1 MRPYLAIIKDSFREA
16 LASRVLWVLLA
27 LITVTLLG
35 IAPLTYREEATV
47 GLRERE
53 VEAWPLMVEKLREAS
68 RSLVMSPAKRVW
80 SLLDEEGKKAVRE
93 FKKLPPQPNLRDV
106 REMQRSGRI
115 LFKSLDRAVRRDD
128 FYDAEAWKDAPVSRE
143 LKDLQKTPYD
153 KLNSQDRLRENRLL
167 MEAAFPDLISSSS
180 STSLVFR
187 YAVWNLGQPFPIRKQ
202 QFVEA
207 LFKQLPWLIDKGI
220 LSLGLLIAVLVT
232 APIIPQ
238 MLDPGSLHL
247 LLSKPITRPLLYL
260 SRFLGGCAFV
270 LLAAFYLFVGMWLIF
285 GVQWG
290 VWEPQILWC
299 IPVYTFVFATY
310 YSVAALAGSIWR
322 NATVAVILTFLFW
335 AVCFSVGS
343 GESVLG
349 GMILR
354 YRIGRIAPAASD
366 VLAADEV
373 NTLLAWDEEKRDW
386 KPLFTSNEHE
396 TIRSSLILLRVP
408 LPPPM
413 VGPVYDAKDEQV
425 VAASPSFKMF
435 GRMVMLS
442 ARKAAEWKATEGSP
456 PRGQPIAMLQEPDGH
471 PLLVTN
477 TGLSRVVHDVAA
489 GAVML
494 KMPGFSIPLSRAEA
508 LEDAGP
514 SPAPYWGEPSAAAI
528 DGQTGRVFVY
538 SRGELTI
545 LEKGTA
551 AKYSVAIEKKI
562 LDSEKESA
570 VIAAG
575 GGHCFLALKDGRIL
589 NLEGDDLTAGTE
601 YKLPGESPPRTGAMT
616 PDGKRLLLLAHGGVL
631 HQLDMAT
638 GRFGRPAIRGQ
649 GDISALAVTSDG
661 TLYTA
666 SRATRVTEYEIATM
680 KELRTFAPPLN
691 LQERVYYYGI
701 QPAHALL
708 PKPGEFYKT
717 VQYLLVRQQTSG
729 GDENNLATAQAKL
742 DPWSPI
748 YSGLAFQAVM
758 LFLGCLYIQRQ
769 EF

>member
-1 MRPYLAIIKDSFREA
+1 
-16 LASRVLWVLLA
+16 
-27 LITVTLLG
+27 
-35 IAPLTYREEATV
+35 
-47 GLRERE
+47 
-53 VEAWPLMVEKLREAS
+53 
-68 RSLVMSPAKRVW
+68 
-80 SLLDEEGKKAVRE
+80 
-93 FKKLPPQPNLRDV
+93 V
-106 REMQRSGRI
+106 REMQRSGKV
-115 LFKSLDRAVRRDD
+115 LFKSLDKAVRRDD

-143 LKDLQKTPYD
+143 LKELQKTPYE
-153 KLNSQDRLRENRLL
+153 KLSSQDRLRENRML

-187 YAVWNLGQPFPIRKQ
+187 YAIWNLGQPFPIRKQ

-238 MLDPGSLHL
+238 MLDPSSLHL

-260 SRFLGGCAFV
+260 SRFVGGCAFV

-310 YSVAALAGSIWR
+310 YSVAALAGAIWR

-335 AVCFSVGS
+335 AICFSVGS
-343 GESVLG
+343 GESLLG

-354 YRIGRIAPAASD
+354 YRIGRIAPAAND
-366 VLAADEV
+366 MLAADEV
-373 NTLLAWDEEKRDW
+373 NTVLALDEEKRDW

-413 VGPVYDAKDEQV
+413 VGPLYDARNEQV

-456 PRGQPIAMLQEPDGH
+456 PRGQPIAMLQESDGH

-477 TGLSRVVHDVAA
+477 TGVSRVVHDVAA

-508 LEDAGP
+508 LEDLGP

-528 DGQTGRVFVY
+528 DAQTGRVFIY
-538 SRGELTI
+538 SRGELAV
-545 LEKGTA
+545 LEKDMAG
-551 AKYSVAIEKKI
+551 KYSIAIEEKI

-570 VIAAG
+570 VISAG

-589 NLEGDDLTAGTE
+589 NFGGDNLKAGAE
-601 YKLPGESPPRTGAMT
+601 HKLPGESPPRTATMT
-616 PDGKRLLLLAHGGVL
+616 PDGKRLLLLAHDGVL
-631 HQLDMAT
+631 HELDLAR
-638 GRFGRPAIRGQ
+638 GRFIRPRVRGQ
-649 GDISALAVTSDG
+649 GDISALTMTPEG
-661 TLYTA
+661 KLYTA

-680 KELRTFAPPLN
+680 KELRTFAPSLN